1 MSTSIGAHS
10 VKVDEVRQRIYLK
23 LEGLMSDE
31 EVTRAADEFI
41 AALSKM
47 KPGFVV
53 INDITRLK
61 VLTQA
66 STLEVKRA
74 SEAAVAKGLS
84 VSVRVVGDCPTANM
98 QFNRNAASVG
108 YATATASSAEEAEQ
122 ISRRVGWADRLL
134 DEEAARQ
141 KQRG

>member
-1 MSTSIGAHS
+1 MSTSGHS
-10 VKVDEVRQRIYLK
+10 VKVDEARQRIYLK

-41 AALSKM
+41 AALSTM

-53 INDITRLK
+53 INDISNLK

-74 SEAAVAKGLS
+74 SEAAVKAGLS
-84 VSVRVVGDCPTANM
+84 VTIRVVGGSSPTANM

-108 YATATASSAEEAEQ
+108 YAAGTASSVEE
-122 ISRRVGWADRLL
+122 ADRLL